1 MYEEY
6 NPNPCGIRVGDCV
19 IRAISK
25 LMNQDWEK
33 TYIELCLQGLKMC
46 DMPSSNPVWGSY
58 LLEHGYKQVPTNPVT
73 VAEFCDRHPQGKY
86 LLATGS
92 HVVTIE
98 DGNYYDAWN
107 SGNEIIMYYFE
118 KEEDINNANVQ

>member
-1 MYEEY
+1 MYKEY

-58 LLEHGYKQVPTNPVT
+58 LLEHGYKQVPTNVIT
-73 VAEFCDRHPQGKY
+73 VLEFCDRHPQGKY

-98 DGNYYDAWN
+98 D
-107 SGNEIIMYYFE
+107 
-118 KEEDINNANVQ
+118 